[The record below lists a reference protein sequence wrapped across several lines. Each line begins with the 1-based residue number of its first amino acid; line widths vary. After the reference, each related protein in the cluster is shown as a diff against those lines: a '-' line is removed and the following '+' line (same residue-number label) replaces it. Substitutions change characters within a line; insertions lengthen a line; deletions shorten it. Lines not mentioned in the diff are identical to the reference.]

1 MHVVSAHRTTPR
13 QASTARNPTSMT
25 HVQAIC
31 FDWGGTLMSDDGPA
45 DRPMALWPEVKTMSG
60 AATTLAALQHIGPLC
75 IATNASMSHRP
86 MVERALA
93 RGGLLHYFSHV
104 FCATDL
110 GVRKESPQFWAAVT
124 AALDCPPQ
132 HVAMVG
138 DSLESDVFAPQRFGM
153 QAVWFNEG
161 GRQAPPSVSVPAI
174 THLPELVAL
183 LGADRPA

>member
-1 MHVVSAHRTTPR
+1 MA
-13 QASTARNPTSMT
+13 N
-25 HVQAIC
+25 VQAIC

-45 DRPMALWPEVKTMSG
+45 DRPMALWPEVRTTSG

-110 GVRKESPQFWAAVT
+110 GARKESPGFWAAVT
-124 AALDCPPQ
+124 AALGCAPQ

-138 DSLESDVFAPQRFGM
+138 DSLEADVLAPQRFGVR
-153 QAVWFNEG
+153 AVWFNEG
-161 GRQAPPSVSVPAI
+161 GRQAPPPASVPTI
-174 THLPELVAL
+174 TRLSELVAM
-183 LGADRPA
+183 LGVDRPA

>member
-1 MHVVSAHRTTPR
+1 MA
-13 QASTARNPTSMT
+13 N
-25 HVQAIC
+25 VQAIC

-45 DRPMALWPEVKTMSG
+45 DRPMALWPEVRTMSG

-110 GVRKESPQFWAAVT
+110 GVRKEAPGFWAAVT
-124 AALDCPPQ
+124 AALGCAPQ

-138 DSLESDVFAPQRFGM
+138 DSLEADVFAPQRFGV
-153 QAVWFNEG
+153 QAIWFNEG

-174 THLPELVAL
+174 THLSELVAL
-183 LGADRPA
+183 LGGRPTGVNGSMR